1 MHQEIKRMTKELN
14 NYQGGPIELS
24 ALMSEALAMY
34 QVLLKS

>member
-14 NYQGGPIELS
+14 SYQGGPTELS
-24 ALMSEALAMY
+24 TLMSEAPAMY